1 MKQVRILQI
10 KDDTMEGVARMFAPL
25 SRLERMGLE
34 FDPKYYTE
42 VYNGQ
47 MNVTNAEQVFVLLQM
62 PNKPKGYKG
71 HSLSV
76 SDLVQ
81 MDGKTLFSCFSH
93 LLCLPLCIKI
103 RKGKGK
109 TLKYG
114 LRHMHQY
121 VSLQKLTPVLKVL
134 ISLRFRNIIPTFV
147 VLNLSC

>member
-81 MDGKTLFSCFSH
+81 MDGKTLFCDSFGF
-93 LLCLPLCIKI
+93 KDVTD
-103 RKGKGK
+103 KFN
-109 TLKYG
+109 G
-114 LRHMHQY
+114 L
-121 VSLQKLTPVLKVL
+121 
-134 ISLRFRNIIPTFV
+134 
-147 VLNLSC
+147 